1 MKWFSA
7 LGGFFK
13 SVNSKVVNPA
23 LKGHSAEWL
32 KASTHIK
39 FQGLFL
45 AHTMFLSRG
54 TPEEKMHMAAS
65 QIGTFL
71 MTAGM
76 KSGWR
81 QAFWQSAL
89 AIAPHLPD
97 MGRGLV
103 QGYRGV
109 LEARTMASVPFSY
122 STLAMDQAFSSMQ
135 YAQSRMQDGY
145 STLGGEAAYMSA
157 RFMQR

>member
-1 MKWFSA
+1 MGQGLGRMKMN
-7 LGGFFK
+7 L
-13 SVNSKVVNPA
+13 VNPA
-23 LKGHSAEWL
+23 LKGHGGDML
-32 KASTHIK
+32 KASTHLK

-45 AHTMFLSRG
+45 AHTLFFSRG
-54 TPEEKMHMAAS
+54 TPEEKMHTAAN
-65 QIGTFL
+65 QIGIFL

-97 MGRGLV
+97 AGRGLV

-122 STLAMDQAFSSMQ
+122 STLNMDQAYSSMQ
-135 YAQSRMQDGY
+135 YAQSQMQD
-145 STLGGEAAYMSA
+145 SNSILGGEAAFMAARYMT
-157 RFMQR
+157 R